1 MMEIEIRGLKEKIES
16 ISVGEKETEL
26 ERKKAE
32 SKQKQIKDLD
42 REIEKLRKEIT
53 GENLV
58 TEHQKTQEEIEIK
71 KQELK
76 DLRREKSSD
85 LTSSLFSL
93 FSSNKSE
100 SEKESKNKSKI
111 KEIEEEILRLE
122 RKNIVIENDLEASN
136 IVTKAPLTPA

>member
-1 MMEIEIRGLKEKIES
+1 MEIEIRGLKEKIES

-26 ERKKAE
+26 EKKKAE

>member
-1 MMEIEIRGLKEKIES
+1 MEIEIRGLKEKIES